1 MSTPLFAGAILDLDG
16 TIVQSEHLH
25 RLSWTAPLA
34 RLGITVDDETY
45 FRDFAGKPG
54 LQIIRD
60 QLGITDPDKS
70 EQLYQDVT
78 AAYWELAEHAVQP
91 TVGLMPFLH
100 AINSVRTAVCTSAR
114 RDSAM
119 RMLDLLGLTPL
130 FTAVVTASDVT
141 HGKPDP
147 EPFVLAATRIEIA
160 PEQCVAFEDS
170 RNGLQSAR
178 TAGMHCVGI
187 GEGRS
192 LFHDA
197 ADLWIEDFTD
207 PTLLALFGKADLP
220 S

>member
-1 MSTPLFAGAILDLDG
+1 VSLPPFGGAILDMDG

-25 RLSWTAPLA
+25 RLSWNVPLA
-34 RLGITVDDETY
+34 RLGITVDDATY

-60 QLGITDPDKS
+60 HLDITDPVTT

-78 AAYWELAEHAVQP
+78 AAYWDMAERAVEP
-91 TVGLMPFLH
+91 TAGLISFLH
-100 AINSVRTAVCTSAR
+100 AIAPVRAAVCTSAR

-119 RMLDLLGLTPL
+119 RMLDLLDLTPL
-130 FTAVVTASDVT
+130 FAAVVTASDVT

-147 EPFVLAATRIEIA
+147 EPFLLAAARIGIA

-178 TAGMHCVGI
+178 AAGVYCVGI

-197 ADLWIEDFTD
+197 ADQWIEDFTD
-207 PTLLALFGKADLP
+207 PTLLTLFAEAPEP